1 MGAILSCPL
10 SYLLEGS
17 LFFLFLFLLLDF
29 FYSFTEEGNSMGSDV
44 MQRTTYNEW
53 GLLEGER
60 KGKERG
66 NRETDRDKRDS
77 QPERQT
83 DRQTDISLLTHVED

>member
-17 LFFLFLFLLLDF
+17 LFFFLFLFLLLDF

-60 KGKERG
+60 KGKEG
-66 NRETDRDKRDS
+66 GHRETGKDKRDRAS
-77 QPERQT
+77 QKDRQT
-83 DRQTDISLLTHVED
+83 DRQT

>member
-1 MGAILSCPL
+1 MGL
-10 SYLLEGS
+10 
-17 LFFLFLFLLLDF
+17 
-29 FYSFTEEGNSMGSDV
+29 DV

-53 GLLEGER
+53 GLLEGERKGKER

-83 DRQTDISLLTHVED
+83 DRQTYLS